1 MWKEKGK
8 VNSEAT
14 TSAEDKVIQNSGMR
28 ADSGRLESDLNK
40 EDDQTA
46 QQKMKF
52 NVNSAVAR
60 GMFRVMLPLQG
71 LKLAL

>member
-1 MWKEKGK
+1 M
-8 VNSEAT
+8 NSEAT

>member
-1 MWKEKGK
+1 M
-8 VNSEAT
+8 NSEAT

-46 QQKMKF
+46 QQNMKF